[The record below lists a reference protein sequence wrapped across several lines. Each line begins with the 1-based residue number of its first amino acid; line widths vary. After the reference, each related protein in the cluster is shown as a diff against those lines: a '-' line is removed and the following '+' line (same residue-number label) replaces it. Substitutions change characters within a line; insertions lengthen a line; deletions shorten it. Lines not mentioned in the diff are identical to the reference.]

1 MSQGAFADP
10 VRILLYGFNQRN
22 ESMMRQ
28 LFRGARWRDCL
39 VVEDASADFAIVD
52 LDGQV
57 PEKTWSS
64 FRKAY
69 PTLFALVVS
78 MQLRHKDNA
87 LFLQKP
93 LSMERLRNSVDE
105 IKTYLKQENS
115 QAPIDKEGTSAAP
128 ALTVLDAAHTLATE
142 EDSYLF
148 GDKTEV
154 SFDDKVALKTRK
166 FSPDGYFLGELLKTV
181 EQCRANGKAVEFSGF
196 LYGKSL
202 PGVIRIVPQKN
213 LVEYTVH
220 DIMLRAMGIVKL
232 DSGQLIL
239 QTNESDFP
247 LKDATRANIDAFI
260 WEVAVTTSRGRLSQP
275 LKMNQRVSLQHWPN
289 MTRYLEIPYSLQM
302 SSLLVSAAYSP
313 RELCEQFGIPQ
324 RFVFSYLSAL
334 NAIGI
339 LVSGSSNKSSHTVN
353 DKRPL
358 RRFFNRILER
368 LSLDTAS

>member
-1 MSQGAFADP
+1 MSQGTFADP

-28 LFRGARWRDCL
+28 LFRGARWRDCT
-39 VVEDASADFAIVD
+39 VVDDASADFAIVD
-52 LDGQV
+52 LDGPS
-57 PEKTWSS
+57 PEKIWSA
-64 FRKAY
+64 FRKAF

-93 LSMERLRNSVDE
+93 LSMERLRTSVDE

-115 QAPIDKEGTSAAP
+115 QTPTDKVETTDAP
-128 ALTVLDAAHTLATE
+128 ALTALDAAHTLATE
-142 EDSYLF
+142 EDSHLF

-154 SFDDKVALKTRK
+154 SFDDKVALGTRMFDPEK
-166 FSPDGYFLGELLKTV
+166 YLYGELSKAI
-181 EQCRANGKAVEFSGF
+181 EQSRATGKPLEISGS
-196 LYGKSL
+196 LYGRVL
-202 PGVIRIVPQKN
+202 PGAIRILPQEN
-213 LVEYTVH
+213 LVEHTLR
-220 DIMLRAMGIVKL
+220 DIMIRAMSIVRL
-232 DSGQLIL
+232 DSGQLVL
-239 QTNESDFP
+239 QTKEAFAP
-247 LKDATRANIDAFI
+247 LQGSVTVNLDAFL
-260 WEVAVTTSRGRLSQP
+260 WEVAVATSRGRLSKALRMHEP
-275 LKMNQRVSLQHWPN
+275 LTLQHWPN
-289 MTRYLEIPYSLQM
+289 MTQYLEVPYSLQI
-302 SSLLVSAAYSP
+302 SSLLVSSAYTAQ
-313 RELCEQFGIPQ
+313 ELCEQFGIPQ